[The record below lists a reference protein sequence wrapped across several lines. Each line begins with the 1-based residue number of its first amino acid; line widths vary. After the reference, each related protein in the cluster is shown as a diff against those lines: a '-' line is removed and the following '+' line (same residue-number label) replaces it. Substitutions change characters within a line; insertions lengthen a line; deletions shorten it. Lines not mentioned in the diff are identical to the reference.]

1 MASRQS
7 VSSILKPP
15 KVRPPLKEIEPVDP
29 DSDEN
34 TASLPKRKVS
44 FSGMNKIKM
53 YNTGATSLTVNQAPM
68 FDEHLSIL
76 SDSSNTDKSKLSGKL
91 EKSDGQMI
99 LESTNCTNVEN
110 NARVIIE
117 YESPSDNMEMTEA
130 LSGKI
135 LSDTIY
141 TIDNNGSEHFDYN
154 SDYSEYNM
162 EFTEAIKVGQILHAD
177 NESDLSSTCMSKTV
191 IDEELSD
198 ELMTLSTSKPT
209 SLHNKLEKNTSNI
222 SLSNMDFTCANNK
235 SNIMDHSCSNTQ
247 SSNMELT
254 CITSK
259 SLKSYWSNNDS
270 KLLSMELTELS
281 DKQTFENN
289 CDLDYDYEYNQNYDT
304 DMEVSHE
311 IETKDAKSSEI
322 NYSNNQNISS
332 SSKNVKN
339 DEDVLDSRL
348 LHAKSP
354 KINYSN
360 NQNISSLSKNVKN
373 DEDVLE
379 KLSSSV
385 MSMDVD
391 PSLNENEY
399 DIIYLNVDN
408 SKSIVNEQNNSIVE
422 VENKLDKSNV
432 NDLNYLNNKS
442 KIFMVPTDSS
452 FVQNTSPE
460 KELLEHVPV
469 EILKETFHA
478 HTSVLDQN
486 KYIENKVLMFEEIKE
501 KKYSRR
507 TMKIMPAMTQESM
520 LKSYSRKSIV
530 PTSNLNQTHT
540 CESEDLSN
548 ISTTVKENDQDN
560 YSTRLIESISVSD
573 LSHSSENIADGS
585 AIDKNNEQVSSRKSI
600 IPISNLNQNQTCES
614 EDLSNIST
622 TVKENDQDNYST
634 KLIESISVS
643 DLSHSSKNV
652 ADGSA
657 IDKNNEQIVSR
668 KSIIPTSNL
677 NLTQSCENEDLLNI
691 STMVKENNQD
701 NYSTKLIESISD
713 FDLTHSSEDE
723 NVADASAVIEET
735 KKKDYSRKTVGPM
748 SLLAQNKFSDDSMCN
763 NSLKSNECYEFNH
776 EKSAA
781 SVAQVN
787 INNIS
792 SISNNSNIQQF
803 DESNY
808 EGIPISKIEQK
819 SILLNVNEDEFKS
832 PFRKKSKKSV
842 VLTHLTELPIEQLS
856 VKNDNESK
864 LKIDN
869 NSEIIDSINKMD
881 ISIELESKDCI
892 KTNVFSEKI
901 NLTLPSCSPLNNISH
916 IEKVSN
922 SVNKNQSFVNPPEE
936 NIIELEQNVNRL
948 PSDTI
953 FLNNGLNEEIINNKS
968 LKITDNKINNVKHS
982 IDVITSNTCIESIA
996 NMSISDDMHYN
1007 NEQSFI
1013 GNRKRS
1019 YSNRDDNIPLS
1030 CSTFIS
1036 KSITHN
1042 LIKEDFSKENEV
1054 EKNSPIK
1061 KDVIKKNI
1069 ISEESLL
1076 DNYIEVD
1083 EIEEDFDKEILSNE
1097 VMEFLVR
1104 WNNQFV
1110 ENKLTLHKCT
1120 NREWIFNVLDNN
1132 IVLMITYLP
1141 ILNDNSF
1148 LKVEDISF
1156 TIKTTDK
1163 TIIPNEVSKFGINWI
1178 LSKYNPKFYKQIC
1191 FTSRDVELLLKSLL
1205 DDVYF
1210 ISKAMKNMLYVGD
1223 MHCVTFKDS
1232 KAQFILHNM
1241 NCLLMVRIEILLS
1254 NIHKLSVKDIFVDC
1268 FFGFFDMKILDE
1280 IMKNITRDCNILQSL
1295 IEQLKKYYSDEGN
1308 HIGVKA
1314 ITEM

>member
-311 IETKDAKSSEI
+311 IETKDAK
-322 NYSNNQNISS
+322 N
-332 SSKNVKN
+332 
-339 DEDVLDSRL
+339 SRL

-560 YSTRLIESISVSD
+560 YSTR
-573 LSHSSENIADGS
+573 
-585 AIDKNNEQVSSRKSI
+585 
-600 IPISNLNQNQTCES
+600 
-614 EDLSNIST
+614 
-622 TVKENDQDNYST
+622 
-634 KLIESISVS
+634 LIESISVS

-953 FLNNGLNEEIINNKS
+953 FLNNGLNEEKINNKS

-1042 LIKEDFSKENEV
+1042 SIKEDFSKENEV